1 MLNDLASEIVQFAED
16 PKQLAEAQAKYAV
29 KLKENSNLM
38 KAFVM
43 DPLGKEAPE
52 LHEDPKKMATNFA
65 KLEEFV
71 VEALSKKLLSFMRIK
86 KIHSKQKYV

>member
-1 MLNDLASEIVQFAED
+1 
-16 PKQLAEAQAKYAV
+16 
-29 KLKENSNLM
+29 M

-43 DPLGKEAPE
+43 DPLGKEVTE

-71 VEALSKKLLSFMRIK
+71 VEALQRNRRVLRR
-86 KIHSKQKYV
+86 QKRFGRN